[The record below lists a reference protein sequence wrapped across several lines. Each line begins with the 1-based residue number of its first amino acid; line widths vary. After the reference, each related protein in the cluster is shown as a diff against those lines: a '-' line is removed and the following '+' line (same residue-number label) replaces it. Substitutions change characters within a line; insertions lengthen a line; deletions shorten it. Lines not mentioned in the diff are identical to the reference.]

1 MRGRFA
7 DCFIDT
13 ETRQMTRRGTRLELP
28 PKAFLLLEALLE
40 AHPAAVSKEL
50 LYERL
55 WPGVFVETGNL
66 HTLVS
71 EIRSAIGDDRH
82 EIIRTVHR
90 FGYAFAADFASDEKP
105 AAILIVGNR
114 TLPLPRGETVIGRD
128 LIGSVDV
135 SRNHARITVTDDSIS
150 IADLGSKNGTWLRGK
165 RIESATLADGDEL
178 FLANTRVVVRRAFD
192 ESTMT
197 SPHPVSGN
205 SE

>member
-1 MRGRFA
+1 VRGRFA
-7 DCFIDT
+7 DCSIDT
-13 ETRQMTRRGTRLELP
+13 AAREVTRGGTRLELP

-40 AHPAAVSKEL
+40 AHPAAVSKEV

-55 WPGVFVETGNL
+55 WPGVFVEMGNL

-90 FGYAFAADFASDEKP
+90 FGYALATDFASDEKP

-114 TLPLPRGETVIGRD
+114 SLPLPRGATIIGRD

-150 IADLGSKNGTWLRGK
+150 IADLGSKNGTWLRGQ
-165 RIESATLADGDEL
+165 RIDSAPLTDGDEL
-178 FLANTRVVVRRAFD
+178 FLGNTRVVVRRAFD

-197 SPHPVSGN
+197 SPHPVNGSC
-205 SE
+205 E